1 MILKEKILYIVDNFA
16 KKYIFFKTTEN
27 EDKIIYSDNLNK
39 IVVIIEKEN
48 ISIIIDSSTAHVFEF
63 EKILVENKIKNERI
77 SWNSFTLRYE

>member
-39 IVVIIEKEN
+39 IGVIIEKEN
-48 ISIIIDSSTAHVFEF
+48 IFIIIDSSTAHVFEF

-77 SWNSFTLRYE
+77 SWNSFTLRY